1 MIDIGF
7 LFGLI
12 IIITLVWYLT
22 VLEITG
28 TKKTICYTD
37 TEKDTEKDTDTSK
50 IDPIYVY
57 FRSIPEKLDYSFK
70 HEKLTQRKKPEHKDY
85 SYSKKQM
92 YFSLN
97 KLLRHFYITDDFNKK
112 EILQLNYIPDN
123 FDFTDYIS
131 NRKKILGDTIELN
144 DFLPNHMA
152 KAIMEIDDNIQEI
165 NENEEINE
173 NYKRTKIS
181 YRKNK
186 ITLKTHDN
194 FFLNIKYSRYPKEE
208 YDISA
213 VNKNITQSVIKLRKS
228 LIKSSSKKKKYKY
241 YLKFP
246 NDHYLCINKDDLLFS
261 SKDRNKIF
269 YFEMVKVKPK
279 N

>member
-37 TEKDTEKDTDTSK
+37 TETNTETYTSK